1 MRRWFSW
8 LFPSRQQVAAP
19 APALLVIDDS
29 DLDDLLLGGA
39 ALPMI
44 DWDAAESRIARLEGG
59 DHERDLWR
67 RSLTAAWLDRLKDGL
82 ASPHVRWR
90 TADVEGIAP
99 ADGDLHSMIK
109 HVAEASFVRI
119 HAGLSPAWDGH
130 PIPPAAVVAVASTD
144 DYYTL
149 KATAY
154 DEEGEFAGSAGCYLQ
169 RPFPL
174 VLLPTTVRWSVGATI
189 AHELAHHALAGL
201 SLPLWVEEGL
211 TQTMEEVVLGQQTG
225 FRVDREMLDR
235 HIAHW
240 GKCGLSGFWSG
251 EAFSSAAE
259 DDQELSYHLAE
270 LLARRLLADRRR
282 DYLAFIQRCES
293 EDAGAAAAKSC
304 LGMTLGELAAGSL
317 GPGSWEAPV
326 PESID

>member
-1 MRRWFSW
+1 MRRLISW
-8 LFPSRQQVAAP
+8 LFSSRRQVAAP
-19 APALLVIDDS
+19 APKLLVMDDS
-29 DLDDLLLGGA
+29 ELDDLLLGGA
-39 ALPMI
+39 ELPMI
-44 DWDAAESRIARLEGG
+44 DWDAAESRVARLDGG

-67 RSLTAAWLDRLKDGL
+67 RSLNAAWLDRLRAELK
-82 ASPHVRWR
+82 SPHIRWR
-90 TADVEGIAP
+90 TASVEGIAP
-99 ADGDLHSMIK
+99 ADADLHSMITR
-109 HVAEASFVRI
+109 VSEASFVRI
-119 HAGLSPAWDGH
+119 HSGLSPAWDGH

-154 DEEGEFAGSAGCYLQ
+154 GVEGEFAASAGCYLR

-189 AHELAHHALAGL
+189 AHELTHHALTGL

-225 FRVDREMLDR
+225 FRVDREMLER

-240 GKCGLSGFWSG
+240 SESGLEGFWSG

-282 DYLAFIQRCES
+282 DYLAFIQRCDS

-304 LGMTLGELAAGSL
+304 LGATLAELVAGSL
-317 GPGSWEAPV
+317 GPGDWV
-326 PESID
+326 PGSNPQA